1 MSTPDRWRERA
12 AKQRRQPVDTPD
24 FGVQYAE
31 SRYKVVRNAHDPLY
45 VEPVD
50 EEVRFDARF
59 VIDALLTAAVFFLA
73 IVVLSGMGPR

>member
-12 AKQRRQPVDTPD
+12 ARQHREAV
-24 FGVQYAE
+24 
-31 SRYKVVRNAHDPLY
+31 RVVRNAHDPLY
-45 VEPVD
+45 VEPI
-50 EEVRFDARF
+50 EEPVRFDARF